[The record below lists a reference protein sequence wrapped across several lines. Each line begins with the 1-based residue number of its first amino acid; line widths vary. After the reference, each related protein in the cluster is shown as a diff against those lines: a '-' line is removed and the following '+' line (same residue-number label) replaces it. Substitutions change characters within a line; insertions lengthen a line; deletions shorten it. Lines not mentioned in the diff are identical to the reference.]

1 MSGSVT
7 NQLSLQSQYS
17 HLLDS
22 ASDDSLVLC
31 LPDVRSIKEDVSID
45 ETFFSQHLLHQIEDG
60 SLSSEDGDLLA
71 EVKQGQLRLLHGPGY
86 HPSYSRGLHTSN
98 ILHITAASL
107 WSREDRLRVLV
118 VDRPLVPS
126 YTRMGNRQG
135 RHSQR
140 AQLYRQTTVQSDS
153 GHHEAKSRPVS
164 ALFSR
169 ASSSRPT
176 TTTRASSAP
185 STSRAKLRKQKSV
198 GTFDFFDE
206 DSAKKSPPRQV
217 SADSGI
223 EQDVENNLYDL
234 PPRMTSYEESESF
247 LLDQVYSDHFLTH
260 LRRLVGPVLTKL
272 NALEQS
278 KANYISRED
287 LLELVPE
294 VRNVIHD
301 SLISFPKSGCGGRSP
316 RHQEM
321 LGLSVENV
329 TLQCV
334 HQGLW
339 SAVQTV
345 HRAEDRR
352 SHTQLAACWRRG
364 LSVEHLGLDP
374 DTWSVP
380 FSPALVELAGL
391 DMRSTPLDKLT
402 TIQDCVDQLRTQAGE
417 ISIVLED
424 LELHT
429 HNETDVV
436 ILASLLVQA
445 RPLYINSTIFYIEHF
460 VFSKHP
466 DLMRSLECLKT
477 SLALIEKVNSRNLG
491 RPTSKMKRE
500 YSHEDLIELTEE
512 IEMRYDRHGV
522 PRELGVKLSSVDMFR
537 ERLAK

>member
-1 MSGSVT
+1 M
-7 NQLSLQSQYS
+7 SLQSQYS

-22 ASDDSLVLC
+22 ASDDNLILC
-31 LPDVRSIKEDVSID
+31 LPDVRSIKEDVCID
-45 ETFFSQHLLHQIEDG
+45 ETFFCQHLLHQDQDG

-71 EVKQGQLRLLHGPGY
+71 EVKEGQLRLLHGPGY
-86 HPSYSRGLHTSN
+86 HPSYSRGLHTST

-107 WSREDRLRVLV
+107 GSREDRLRVLV

-135 RHSQR
+135 SRRQRQR
-140 AQLYRQTTVQSDS
+140 AQLYRQTTVDSDS
-153 GHHEAKSRPVS
+153 VSHEAKSRPVS
-164 ALFSR
+164 AFFSR
-169 ASSSRPT
+169 ASSRLT

-206 DSAKKSPPRQV
+206 DSVKKSPPRQV

-260 LRRLVGPVLTKL
+260 LRRLVGPVLMKL
-272 NALEQS
+272 NTLEQS
-278 KANYISRED
+278 KTNNISRED
-287 LLELVPE
+287 LLLLVPE
-294 VRNVIHD
+294 VGKVIHD
-301 SLISFPKSGCGGRSP
+301 SLISFPKSRCGGRSP

-321 LGLSVENV
+321 LSLSVENV
-329 TLQCV
+329 ALQCV
-334 HQGLW
+334 HQELW
-339 SAVQTV
+339 LVVQTV
-345 HRAEDRR
+345 LRAEDRR
-352 SHTQLAACWRRG
+352 SHAHLATCWRRG
-364 LSVEHLGLDP
+364 LSVEHMGLDP
-374 DTWSVP
+374 DTWAVP
-380 FSPALVELAGL
+380 FSPALVELAAL

-402 TIQDCVDQLRTQAGE
+402 TIQDCLDQLRTQAGE
-417 ISIVLED
+417 ISLVLED
-424 LELHT
+424 LERDT
-429 HNETDVV
+429 HKEKDVA

-445 RPLYINSTIFYIEHF
+445 RPLHIYSTIFYIEHF

-466 DLMRSLECLKT
+466 DLMSSLECLKS
-477 SLALIEKVNSRNLG
+477 SLSLIEKIDGRKLG
-491 RPTSKMKRE
+491 RPISKMKRE
-500 YSHEDLIELTEE
+500 YNHEDLIELTEE

-522 PRELGVKLSSVDMFR
+522 SRELGVKLSSVDMFR

>member
-1 MSGSVT
+1 M
-7 NQLSLQSQYS
+7 SLQSQYS

-22 ASDDSLVLC
+22 ASDDNLVLC
-31 LPDVRSIKEDVSID
+31 LPEVRSIKEDVSID
-45 ETFFSQHLLHQIEDG
+45 ETFFSQHLLHQDEDG

-86 HPSYSRGLHTSN
+86 HPSYSRGLHTST

-135 RHSQR
+135 ARRQK
-140 AQLYRQTTVQSDS
+140 LYRQTTVQSDS

-164 ALFSR
+164 AFFSR

-185 STSRAKLRKQKSV
+185 SSSRAKLRKQQSV
-198 GTFDFFDE
+198 GTFDFFNE

-260 LRRLVGPVLTKL
+260 LRRLVGPVFTKL
-272 NALEQS
+272 NDLEQS
-278 KANYISRED
+278 KANDISRED
-287 LLELVPE
+287 LLKLVPE
-294 VRNVIHD
+294 VRKVIDD
-301 SLISFPKSGCGGRSP
+301 SLISFPKSGCSGRSP

-321 LGLSVENV
+321 LRLSVENV
-329 TLQCV
+329 ALQCL

-339 SAVQTV
+339 SAVQAV
-345 HRAEDRR
+345 YRAEDRA
-352 SHTQLAACWRRG
+352 SHAHLAACWGRG

-402 TIQDCVDQLRTQAGE
+402 AIQDCVDQLRTQAGE
-417 ISIVLED
+417 ITIVLED
-424 LELHT
+424 LDQHT

-460 VFSKHP
+460 GFSKHQ

-477 SLALIEKVNSRNLG
+477 SLALIEKVNSRKLG

>member
-1 MSGSVT
+1 M
-7 NQLSLQSQYS
+7 QSQYS

-22 ASDDSLVLC
+22 ASDDNLILC

-45 ETFFSQHLLHQIEDG
+45 ETFFAQHLLHQDEDG

-86 HPSYSRGLHTSN
+86 YPSYSRGLHTSN

-107 WSREDRLRVLV
+107 GSLEDRLRVFV

-135 RHSQR
+135 SRRQR
-140 AQLYRQTTVQSDS
+140 AQLYRQSTVQSDS
-153 GHHEAKSRPVS
+153 SPAETKSRPVS
-164 ALFSR
+164 AFFSR
-169 ASSSRPT
+169 ASSQLT

-185 STSRAKLRKQKSV
+185 TTSRAKLRKQKSV
-198 GTFDFFDE
+198 GTFDIIDGE
-206 DSAKKSPPRQV
+206 SAKKSPPRQI

-223 EQDVENNLYDL
+223 EQDVENSLYDL

-247 LLDQVYSDHFLTH
+247 LLDQVYSEHFLIH
-260 LRRLVGPVLTKL
+260 LRRLVGPVLMRL
-272 NALEQS
+272 NTLDQEPS
-278 KANYISRED
+278 KKNTISKED
-287 LLELVPE
+287 ILALVPE
-294 VRNVIHD
+294 VRKVIQD
-301 SLISFPKSGCGGRSP
+301 SLISFPKSGGGGRSP
-316 RHQEM
+316 RHLEM
-321 LGLSVENV
+321 LRLAVENV

-334 HQGLW
+334 HQELW
-339 SAVQTV
+339 TAVQTV

-352 SHTQLAACWRRG
+352 SHAHLATCWRRG
-364 LSVEHLGLDP
+364 LSVEHLGLEP
-374 DTWSVP
+374 DTWAVP
-380 FSPALVELAGL
+380 FSPALVELAAL

-402 TIQDCVDQLRTQAGE
+402 TIQDSLDQLRTQAGE
-417 ISIVLED
+417 VSLVLED
-424 LELHT
+424 LDHDT
-429 HNETDVV
+429 HNETEVV

-445 RPLYINSTIFYIEHF
+445 RPLHIYSTIFYIEHF

-466 DLMRSLECLKT
+466 DLMRSLDCLKT
-477 SLALIEKVNSRNLG
+477 SLELIEKIDGRKLG

-522 PRELGVKLSSVDMFR
+522 PRELGLKLSSVDLFR